1 MTARLTDCIVGLLS
15 FVLAASTIHLASNG
29 RDIAAVWPANAVLLA
44 ALLKRRP
51 GTEAGV
57 FLAGFIANLAANMMM
72 RGPHVGLLLYGLCN
86 LIEIGIAARLLR
98 PVLSDDGL
106 LGAPSVVGRF
116 ILVCGLVA
124 PALGGVGG
132 AATAW
137 LLFRQ
142 DFWGSFAAWLLSD
155 GLGLLILTPFFA
167 ALLGGDYLRCFSDKD
182 WRQRLEAVG
191 LQALT
196 AAIAYGVFFV
206 AARPMLFVLF
216 GPVMLV
222 TFRLGRLGT
231 TIAVMIIA
239 AIGTVATMH
248 GQGPIPVLAPAPREQ
263 AVLFQIFLAILLL
276 TCLPVAAALTA
287 RGARFASLSRSAEAL
302 REREV
307 VLTRLAATDPLTGA
321 LNRAAFRD
329 ATIAAM
335 QDTACAPLSLIAL
348 DLDLFK
354 QVNDRH
360 GHRAGDLALVHLV
373 SVLGAGLREHDV
385 IGRVGGDEFLILLP
399 GTDLNRASMIA
410 ARLQETLR
418 RERLT
423 LDDGTLLQLSMSFGV
438 TLHQPSLS
446 FEDFLHAADMALYA
460 AKHARREVLQRV

>member
-1 MTARLTDCIVGLLS
+1 M
-15 FVLAASTIHLASNG
+15 
-29 RDIAAVWPANAVLLA
+29 
-44 ALLKRRP
+44 
-51 GTEAGV
+51 